1 MPVLYPIVCPHCRKP
16 GKGPIELEGKYIRC
30 RACKKSFQVKLP
42 AQAKAQAK
50 ASGPEGPGI
59 YAFAEGNARDKF
71 EEAPIPVL
79 PVLDEE
85 EESSNPYG
93 VTDMDERR
101 RCPYCAD
108 LMEEEDVICLNC
120 GYNTQTRM
128 HIRIERTYANTTG
141 DVFMWLLPGII
152 CVISIFVVIGFDLF
166 WWFGLE
172 NLWWKPMDDFLGL
185 TSISLGIRVWEVV
198 ISLFVIW
205 FLAKF
210 AFKRLIL
217 NPTPPEVQ
225 KEHIK
230 QNL

>member
-1 MPVLYPIVCPHCRKP
+1 MPVLYPIVCPHCRKQ

-30 RACKKSFQVKLP
+30 RACKKSFLVKLP
-42 AQAKAQAK
+42 AQAKAK
-50 ASGPEGPGI
+50 AGGQEGPGI
-59 YAFAEGNARDKF
+59 YAFAEGDHSTHH

-85 EESSNPYG
+85 EEGSNPYG

-101 RCPYCAD
+101 RCPYCTD
-108 LMEEEDVICLNC
+108 LMDEEDVICLNC
-120 GYNTQTRM
+120 GYNTQTRQ
-128 HIRIERTYANTTG
+128 HIRTERTYANTTG

-172 NLWWKPMDDFLGL
+172 SFFWKPMDDFLGV
-185 TSISLGIRVWEVV
+185 TSISLGIKVWEVV

-205 FLAKF
+205 SLGKF

-217 NPTPPEVQ
+217 HPTPVEVK
-225 KEHIK
+225 KEQVK
-230 QNL
+230 KEL

>member
-30 RACKKSFQVKLP
+30 RACKKSFLVKLP
-42 AQAKAQAK
+42 AQVKAKAAAQD
-50 ASGPEGPGI
+50 GPGI
-59 YAFAEGNARDKF
+59 YAFAEGDSSHHH
-71 EEAPIPVL
+71 EEAPVPVL
-79 PVLDEE
+79 PVMDEE

-93 VTDMDERR
+93 VTDLDERR

-120 GYNTQTRM
+120 GYNTQTRQ
-128 HIRIERTYANTTG
+128 HIRTERTYANTPG
-141 DVFMWLLPGII
+141 DVFLWLLPGII
-152 CVISIFVVIGFDLF
+152 CVVSIFLVIGFDFF

-172 NLWWKPMDDFLGL
+172 SLWWKPMDDFLSL

-198 ISLFVIW
+198 ISLWIIW
-205 FLAKF
+205 MLGKF

-217 NPTPPEVQ
+217 HPKPEEV
-225 KEHIK
+225 KK
-230 QNL
+230 QAAPKKL

>member
-1 MPVLYPIVCPHCRKP
+1 MPALYPIVCPHCRKP

-30 RACKKSFQVKLP
+30 RSCKKTFQVKLP
-42 AQAKAQAK
+42 AQTKAQA
-50 ASGPEGPGI
+50 AATEGPGI
-59 YAFAEGNARDKF
+59 YAFAESIKAEKP

-79 PVLDEE
+79 PVIDEE

-93 VTDMDERR
+93 VTDLDERR

-108 LMEEEDVICLNC
+108 LMDEEDIICLHC

-128 HIRIERTYANTTG
+128 HIRTERTYANTTG

-152 CVISIFVVIGFDLF
+152 CIISIFLVIGFDFF

-172 NLWWKPMDDFLGL
+172 AFWWKPMDDWIG
-185 TSISLGIRVWEVV
+185 TPSISLGIRVWEVV

-205 FLAKF
+205 FLGKF

-217 NPTPPEVQ
+217 NPTPAEVQ
-225 KEHIK
+225 KEK
-230 QNL
+230 VRKGL